1 VVVVKSTDLTGLTGP
16 GVMPSDRARAAVS
29 SSEPAPTVLL
39 GRRNECEVL
48 DQVLSAAR
56 SGHGSTIVISGEPGI
71 GKSALLDYTID
82 SAEGFQ
88 VLRAVG
94 NEAERELPF
103 AAAQQLCVPS
113 LATLEELPV
122 PQRDALGVAFGHAA
136 GPPPDR
142 LFVGLALLGLLSKI
156 ASRKPVLC
164 VIDDAQWLDGESA
177 KAFAIAARRL
187 RSEQIA
193 FLFGARTTPTDLNGL
208 PSLPVRG
215 LGQADARALL
225 SSALPDPFDE
235 HVLERIVTETR
246 GNPLALLELPRG
258 FTAAELAGGFALPTS
273 VPIAGQIEASFR
285 RRIAKLSTSSRHL
298 LLVAAAEPTGDPAL
312 VWRAAQRLGVDES
325 AGAEVEVD
333 GLLEMRPQV
342 IFRHPL
348 VRTTVYEAATSAERR
363 GVHRALANATDA
375 GFDPDRRAWH
385 MAQAAWHPDD
395 EVAQALEVS
404 ADRAQARGGIA
415 AAAAFLERAAELTVD
430 PKHRVA
436 RILAAAEAK
445 RQAGALESALELA
458 SNAERTP
465 LDDHQRAQLEV
476 LRARVSFT
484 SERGGEA
491 PGLLLAAAQHLEI
504 HDPSRARETY
514 LDAITSALFAGQL
527 AKTGHVRDV
536 ARAVLAAPEPPG
548 TPSASNLLL
557 QGLALLV
564 VEGPGVG
571 TPVSKRALKAFQS
584 DAVGMEERL
593 RWSWLAGR
601 TAAFIWDYDTWD
613 VLTRHQIV
621 AAREAGALSVLPL
634 TLSTAAGVQLFAGRL
649 SEAESLFEQADAVA
663 DATGTRTA
671 QYAKVLVA
679 AFRGSEPEARLF
691 IDAASKDFT
700 ARGEGM
706 GVNLTRCA
714 DAALNNG
721 LARYDEAYVAA
732 ESALEDPYEL
742 WFWPWVTVEL
752 IEAASRTGRTTAA
765 AAAFERLVESTG
777 ASGTEWAGG
786 VEDRC
791 RALLTQGSLAEKF
804 YRNAIDRLLPTA
816 LRLDL
821 ARTRLLFGEWLR
833 RESRPA
839 DAREELRAAHALFTE
854 FGSESYSERARIELR
869 ATGERTR
876 KRPADSSGGLTPQEA
891 RVAQLVAQGGTNAEI
906 AAQMFVSPS
915 TVEYHLHKVF
925 RKLGIKSR
933 TQLVKQILET
943 SQPQG
948 DG

>member
-1 VVVVKSTDLTGLTGP
+1 VTGP
-16 GVMPSDRARAAVS
+16 NVLPPDSVFAAVP
-29 SSEPAPTVLL
+29 SSEQASTALL
-39 GRRNECEVL
+39 GRQSECQVL
-48 DQVLSAAR
+48 DGVLRAAR
-56 SGHGSTIVISGEPGI
+56 AGHGSTIVICGEPGI
-71 GKSALLDYTID
+71 GKSTLLDYAMH
-82 SAEGFQ
+82 SAAGFQ
-88 VLRAVG
+88 VLRALG
-94 NEAERELPF
+94 NEAEKELPF

-113 LATLEELPV
+113 LAILQELPA
-122 PQRDALGVAFGHAA
+122 PHRDALGVAFGDIA
-136 GPPPDR
+136 GSPPDR
-142 LFVGLALLGLLSKI
+142 LFVGLALLGLLSQL
-156 ASRKPVLC
+156 ASEQPVLC
-164 VIDDAQWLDGESA
+164 VIDDAQWLDRESA
-177 KAFAIAARRL
+177 NAFAIAARRL
-187 RSEQIA
+187 GSEQIA
-193 FLFGARTTPTDLNGL
+193 FLFGARTVPTDLNGL
-208 PSLPVRG
+208 PCLPVFG

-235 HVLERIVTETR
+235 HVLERIVAETR

-258 FTAAELAGGFALPTS
+258 LTPAELAGGFALPAS
-273 VPIAGQIEASFR
+273 VPIAGRIEASFR
-285 RRIAKLSTSSRHL
+285 RRIAKLPTSSRRL

-325 AGAEVEVD
+325 AGAEVEAD
-333 GLLEMRPQV
+333 GLLEMCPQV

-348 VRTTVYEAATSAERR
+348 VRSAVYEAATAAERR
-363 GVHRALANATDA
+363 DVHRALADATEA

-385 MAQAAWHPDD
+385 LAQAAWHPDD
-395 EVAQALEVS
+395 QVAKALEAS

-430 PKHRVA
+430 SKHRVA
-436 RILAAAEAK
+436 RMLAAAEAK

-458 SNAERTP
+458 SSVQRSP

-484 SERGGEA
+484 SERGGQA

-504 HDPSRARETY
+504 HDPRRARETY
-514 LDAITSALFAGQL
+514 LDAITAALFAGQL
-527 AKTGHVRDV
+527 ANAGHARHV
-536 ARAVLAAPEPPG
+536 ARAVLAAPQPPG
-548 TPSASNLLL
+548 PLSASSLLL

-564 VEGPGVG
+564 AEGPMVG
-571 TPVSKRALKAFQS
+571 TPVSRKALEAFQS
-584 DAVGMEERL
+584 DAIGTEERL

-613 VLTRHQIV
+613 ALTSHQVV
-621 AAREAGALSVLPL
+621 AARAAGALSVLPL
-634 TLSTAAGVQLFAGRL
+634 TLSTTAGVQLFAGRL

-679 AFRGSEPEARLF
+679 AFRGCEPEARTL
-691 IDAASKDFT
+691 IDAATKDFA

-714 DAALNNG
+714 SAALYNG
-721 LARYDEAYVAA
+721 LTRYDEAYVAA

-752 IEAASRTGRTTAA
+752 IEAATRTGRTAA
-765 AAAFERLVESTG
+765 ATDAFERLAESTG
-777 ASGTEWAGG
+777 ASGTEWGG
-786 VEDRC
+786 AVEDRC
-791 RALLTQGSLAEKF
+791 RALLSEGPLAEKS
-804 YRNAIDRLLPTA
+804 YRSAIERLLPTA

-821 ARTRLLFGEWLR
+821 ARSHLLFGEWLR
-833 RESRPA
+833 RENRPA
-839 DAREELRAAHALFTE
+839 DAREELRAAHELFSD
-854 FGSESYSERARIELR
+854 FGSESYAERARIELR
-869 ATGERTR
+869 ATGERARTR
-876 KRPADSSGGLTPQEA
+876 SRDSSVRLTPQEA

-933 TQLVKQILET
+933 TQLAKRMLE
-943 SQPQG
+943 SGQHLEG
-948 DG
+948 G